1 MVGTG
6 VVLSYT
12 MVPRVIDKG
21 VDTRGL
27 GRWIWTKLQG
37 KEQAVTI
44 LSAYRPCKPSSSRV
58 QTVYEQ
64 HTRALLVLSDPK
76 HNFSLI

>member
-1 MVGTG
+1 M
-6 VVLSYT
+6 LSYT
-12 MVPRVIDKG
+12 MAPRVIDNG

-27 GRWIWTKLQG
+27 GRCIWTRLQG

-58 QTVYEQ
+58 QTLYEQ
-64 HTRALLVLSDPK
+64 HARVDPK
-76 HNFSLI
+76 YNFSFI